1 MNTAN
6 LGQPIGLNTM
16 PGESILTWSV
26 KVFIYFEIQF
36 NSLRLPPVILAKRSM
51 NLTD

>member
-16 PGESILTWSV
+16 PGESILTWSA
-26 KVFIYFEIQF
+26 KVFIYFEIEF
-36 NSLRLPPVILAKRSM
+36 SSLRSPLEYWRNGVLKYWV
-51 NLTD
+51 